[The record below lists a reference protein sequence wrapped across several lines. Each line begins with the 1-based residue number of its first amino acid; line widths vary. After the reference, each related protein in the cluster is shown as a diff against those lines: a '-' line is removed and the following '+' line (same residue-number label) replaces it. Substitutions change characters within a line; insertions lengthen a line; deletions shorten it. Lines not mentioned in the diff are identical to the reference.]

1 MWQQDRVMG
10 FLLCSQDIREK
21 NNRTQQ
27 GECHSLCVCV
37 CMCVCLCVSA
47 SQGEKKNCLI
57 CLQRELW
64 LCGLNQ
70 SGLDK
75 S

>member
-1 MWQQDRVMG
+1 MWHQDRVMG
-10 FLLCSQDIREK
+10 FLLCSQDISGK
-21 NNRTQQ
+21 NSRTQQ
-27 GECHSLCVCV
+27 GECHSLCV
-37 CMCVCLCVSA
+37 SA
-47 SQGEKKNCLI
+47 SQGEEKKNRLI